1 MQSKIV
7 FISFAFFL
15 CLPTPLL
22 TFWLCSER
30 RLKLIFQHLPSFN
43 NPLLSSENLFLKG
56 QNVQSNFNRLDIS
69 LTFDIVSC
77 SCPLI
82 QFCVTISIFWF
93 SPLVL
98 FPFFWC
104 ANSMSPTNLPTSQ
117 TKQKKTTETWP
128 VIDVWY
134 RLMLTFTFFPYSLSF
149 NPLQSNNQ
157 ISIGKNSKDIFFILV
172 LFDFFSF

>member
-69 LTFDIVSC
+69 LTFDIASC

-117 TKQKKTTETWP
+117 TKQKNYRNMACYWCL
-128 VIDVWY
+128 VSAYVDVHI
-134 RLMLTFTFFPYSLSF
+134 L
-149 NPLQSNNQ
+149 PL
-157 ISIGKNSKDIFFILV
+157 
-172 LFDFFSF
+172 FSFFQPPPVK